1 MGVREVNE
9 ASLWRRLESREVALL
24 QQHNAGLLI

>member
-9 ASLWRRLESREVALL
+9 TSLRRRLESREVALL
-24 QQHNAGLLI
+24 QQHNTGLLI